1 VPDMRTIRLVGID
14 PKSRMET
21 SFALPSIVISI
32 WNASFSRCN
41 GVIRST
47 AMSASRCRFA
57 SLCRA
62 LPPTEAGKA
71 KPHTLSSRLCGQS
84 RIYSGRLVH
93 SKRIVRNSQ

>member
-21 SFALPSIVISI
+21 SFALPSIVISV

-47 AMSASRCRFA
+47 AVSASRCRFA

-84 RIYSGRLVH
+84 
-93 SKRIVRNSQ
+93 